1 LTGFSHSLDPER
13 TSISASPDLVFHL
26 ASESVEPMGHFGVAS
41 RNRFKDRSGMDQGDM
56 DWWRRGIFY
65 QIYPRSF
72 QDSNGDG
79 IGDINGV
86 IARLPYLKSLSIDA
100 VWLSPIFPSPMA
112 DFGYDISD
120 YTGIDPLFGT
130 MADFDALTVAVH
142 ESGLKII
149 LDLVPNHTSDQHP
162 WFTEARRARDNPRR
176 DWYIW
181 RDPKPD
187 GRPPNNW
194 LSEFGGSAWQYD
206 EATGQYY
213 YHAFLAAQPDLNWRN
228 SAVREAIYDVMRFWL
243 RKGVDG
249 FRVDVI
255 WHLIK
260 DARFRDNP
268 PNPNYLKGRPPHER
282 ILTQFSTDQP
292 EVHEVIAEMRR
303 VTDEFDNRVLI
314 GEVYLPLQRL
324 VAYYGNDLAGAQMP
338 FNFALLSTLWS
349 ARPIEKIIADY
360 ERALPP
366 GAWPNWVLGNHD
378 RPRVAS
384 RVGSEQ
390 ARVAAMLLLT
400 LRGTPTL
407 YYGDEIGMRQV
418 AIAPE
423 QVRDPFEKNVPGI
436 GIGRDG
442 CRTPMQWDAA
452 PHAGFSTANTW
463 LPLAA
468 DYDHEN
474 VVNLE
479 ADAASILSLYKALI
493 ALRKKLPQLVT
504 GSYEPVAAQGDLLL
518 YRRAGEGGTIVV
530 ALNLGA
536 EPVSISSSSI
546 GFRSEILLSTFMDR
560 HGERIEGALDLR
572 ANEGA
577 ILGPPAHAG

>member
-1 LTGFSHSLDPER
+1 
-13 TSISASPDLVFHL
+13 
-26 ASESVEPMGHFGVAS
+26 
-41 RNRFKDRSGMDQGDM
+41 MDQGDK

-72 QDSNGDG
+72 QDTNGDG
-79 IGDINGV
+79 VGDINGV
-86 IARLPYLKSLSIDA
+86 IARLPYLRFLGIDA

-112 DFGYDISD
+112 DFGYDIAE
-120 YTGIDPLFGT
+120 YIGIDPLFGT
-130 MADFDALTVAVH
+130 MADFDLLVAAVH

-162 WFTEARRARDNPRR
+162 WFAEARSARDNPKR

-181 RDPKPD
+181 REPKP
-187 GRPPNNW
+187 GGGPPNNW

-228 SAVREAIYDVMRFWL
+228 PKVREAIYDAMRFWL

-260 DARFRDNP
+260 DSHFRDNP
-268 PNPNYLKGRPPHER
+268 PNPHFVEGRPPHEK
-282 ILTQFSTDQP
+282 ILTKYSTDQP
-292 EVHEVIAEMRR
+292 EVHEVVAEMRR
-303 VTDEFDNRVLI
+303 VIDEFDDRVLI
-314 GEVYLPLQRL
+314 GEIYLPLHRL
-324 VAYYGNDLAGAQMP
+324 VAYYGNNLAGAQMP
-338 FNFALLSTLWS
+338 FNFALLATLWS
-349 ARPIEKIIADY
+349 ARSIERIIADY
-360 ERALPP
+360 EHALPS

-378 RPRVAS
+378 RPRIAS
-384 RVGSEQ
+384 RIGRDQ

-400 LRGTPTL
+400 VRGTPTL
-407 YYGDEIGMRQV
+407 YYGDEIGMHQV
-418 AIAPE
+418 AISPD

-436 GIGRDG
+436 GVGRDG
-442 CRTPMQWDAA
+442 CRTPMQWDATT
-452 PHAGFSTANTW
+452 HAGFSTASTW
-463 LPLAA
+463 LPLAD
-468 DYDHEN
+468 DYAHEN

-493 ALRKKLPQLVT
+493 ALRKQLPQLVT
-504 GSYEPVAAQGDLLL
+504 GSYEPVAAQGDILL
-518 YRRAGEGGTIVV
+518 YRRIGADGANVI
-530 ALNLGA
+530 ALNLGT

-546 GFRSEILLSTFMDR
+546 GFGHEILLSTLLDR
-560 HGERIEGALDLR
+560 QGERIEGALDLR

-577 ILGPPAHAG
+577 VLGTPAQAG

>member
-1 LTGFSHSLDPER
+1 LQPAAR
-13 TSISASPDLVFHL
+13 
-26 ASESVEPMGHFGVAS
+26 FGVAS
-41 RNRFKDRSGMDQGDM
+41 RKHFKGEFWMDQGD
-56 DWWRRGIFY
+56 WWRYGIFY

-79 IGDINGV
+79 VGDINGA
-86 IARLPYLKSLSIDA
+86 IARLPYLKSLGIDA

-130 MADFDALTVAVH
+130 MADFDALLAAVH

-162 WFTEARRARDNPRR
+162 WFAEARSARGNPKR
-176 DWYIW
+176 DWYVW

-187 GRPPNNW
+187 GGPPNNW

-228 SAVREAIYDVMRFWL
+228 PKVREAIYDVMRFWL

-260 DARFRDNP
+260 DSQFRDNP
-268 PNPNYLKGRPPHER
+268 PNPHFVEGRPPHEK
-282 ILTQFSTDQP
+282 ILTKYSTDQP
-292 EVHEVIAEMRR
+292 EVHEVVAEMRR
-303 VTDEFDNRVLI
+303 VIDEFDDRVLI
-314 GEVYLPLQRL
+314 GEIYLPLHRL
-324 VAYYGNDLAGAQMP
+324 VAYYGNNLAGAQMP
-338 FNFALLSTLWS
+338 FNFALLATLWS
-349 ARPIEKIIADY
+349 ARSIERIVADY
-360 ERALPP
+360 EHALPS

-378 RPRVAS
+378 RPRIAS
-384 RVGSEQ
+384 RVGRDQ

-407 YYGDEIGMRQV
+407 YYGDEIGMHQV
-418 AIAPE
+418 AIAPD

-436 GIGRDG
+436 GVGRDG
-442 CRTPMQWDAA
+442 CRTPMQWDATA
-452 PHAGFSTANTW
+452 HAGFSTASTW
-463 LPLAA
+463 LPLAD
-468 DYDHEN
+468 DYVHEN

-479 ADAASILSLYKALI
+479 ADAASILSLHKALI
-493 ALRKKLPQLVT
+493 ALRKQRSQLVT
-504 GSYEPVAAQGDLLL
+504 GSYEPVAAQGDILL
-518 YRRAGEGGTIVV
+518 YRRVGAGGAIII

-546 GFRSEILLSTFMDR
+546 GFGHEILLSTFLDR
-560 HGERIEGALDLR
+560 QGERVEGALDLR

-577 ILGPPAHAG
+577 VLGTPAQAG